1 MYALITSVN
10 GQVKAYYYQEGYL
23 WTSSKEFTIVNLDW
37 MIHLTNDA
45 VQKHDEDYGKF
56 ECSNK
61 LSFNDFQKYLD

>member
-1 MYALITSVN
+1 M
-10 GQVKAYYYQEGYL
+10 
-23 WTSSKEFTIVNLDW
+23 NLDW

-61 LSFNDFQKYLD
+61 LSFNDFQKYLDQNFSDLCIDIEWDILP